1 MKTIVRRMLDK
12 SDTLMDEADES
23 NDATGFGKAF
33 LSGAIEGLA
42 EGFFIAGA
50 INAIFNVVHFV
61 DSLSTER
68 RV

>member
-12 SDTLMDEADES
+12 SDTLMDEADKS
-23 NDATGFGKAF
+23 NDVTGFGKAF
-33 LSGAIEGLA
+33 LSGVVEGLA

-50 INAIFNVVHFV
+50 INAIFDVVHFV
-61 DSLSTER
+61 DSLSTKR

>member
-1 MKTIVRRMLDK
+1 MKTIVRCMLDK
-12 SDTLMDEADES
+12 SDTLMDEAYKS
-23 NDATGFGKAF
+23 NDATSFGKAV
-33 LSGAIEGLA
+33 LSGVIGGLA

-61 DSLSTER
+61 DSLSTKG

>member
-1 MKTIVRRMLDK
+1 MKTIVRCMLDK
-12 SDTLMDEADES
+12 SDTLMNEAYKSD
-23 NDATGFGKAF
+23 DATSFGKAV
-33 LSGAIEGLA
+33 LSGVIEGLA
-42 EGFFIAGA
+42 NGLFIAGA